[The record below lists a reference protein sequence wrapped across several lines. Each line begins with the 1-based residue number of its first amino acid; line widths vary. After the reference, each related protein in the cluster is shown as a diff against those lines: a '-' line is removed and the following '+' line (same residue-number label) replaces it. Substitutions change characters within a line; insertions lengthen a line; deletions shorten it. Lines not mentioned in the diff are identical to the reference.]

1 MSTTP
6 IAPTGRAVAHHLL
19 ALKVEN
25 RAGVLVRIAGLFSRR
40 GFNIVS
46 LVVAPMGDERFSRV
60 SIVVDVES
68 APLQQILD
76 QLGKLVNVVEIREIS
91 PEDATERELLLATVN
106 VEETS
111 LASLQEALAEVG
123 GTIVDEDAGVATV
136 MVAGHPDELDAFA
149 SRLGAS
155 EVVELQRTGS
165 IALPK
170 LD

>member
-1 MSTTP
+1 M
-6 IAPTGRAVAHHLL
+6 
-19 ALKVEN
+19 LKVEN

-46 LVVAPMGDERFSRV
+46 LAVAPTDNDRFSRV

-76 QLGKLVNVVEIREIS
+76 QLSKLVNVVEIHEIA
-91 PEDATERELLLATVN
+91 PEDATERELLLATVKFDHGARDHF
-106 VEETS
+106 
-111 LASLQEALAEVG
+111 LALTESTGASV
-123 GTIVDEDAGVATV
+123 VDQRGDLATV
-136 MVAGHPDELDAFA
+136 MLAGHPDELDAFA
-149 SRLGAS
+149 SALTKNGII
-155 EVVELQRTGS
+155 ELQRTGS